1 MWAECMRRA
10 RLGRASRDLVFPAF
24 LRISSITRLAAL
36 MGEAALPERVIGM
49 HFFNPVHVMNIVEVI
64 SGLRTSNGT
73 IDKTLA
79 LCKQMGKEVAV
90 AKDSP
95 GFISNR
101 LLMPYINEAVQ
112 TLGEGLATKEDI
124 DKVMKLG
131 TRVPMGPLELA
142 DFIGLDTC
150 LAIMKVLHSQLGD
163 DKYRPAILLS
173 KYVDAGWLGQKS
185 GKGFYEYKK
194 S

>member
-1 MWAECMRRA
+1 
-10 RLGRASRDLVFPAF
+10 
-24 LRISSITRLAAL
+24 

-131 TRVPMGPLELA
+131 TRVPMVRKA
-142 DFIGLDTC
+142 
-150 LAIMKVLHSQLGD
+150 GD
-163 DKYRPAILLS
+163 ASNCFWK
-173 KYVDAGWLGQKS
+173 
-185 GKGFYEYKK
+185 
-194 S
+194 